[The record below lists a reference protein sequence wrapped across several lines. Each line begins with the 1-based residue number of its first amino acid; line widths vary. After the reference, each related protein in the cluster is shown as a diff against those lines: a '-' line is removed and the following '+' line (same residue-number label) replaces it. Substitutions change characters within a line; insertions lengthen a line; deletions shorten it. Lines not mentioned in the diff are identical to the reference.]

1 MKFRLQTLGRL
12 RLVDEDECDVA
23 FPEKGLLIL
32 AQAIAGGHREQSR
45 NDVAKLLWDE
55 IVPSQAFVNLRKTI
69 SRVTSRQ
76 EELGHTFLSFSPS
89 TVRLEPDAVAS
100 DLDDIG
106 RHADKDALSRFRWAA
121 EKFRDDFLKDL
132 KSQGRALHDWIG
144 QQRADHTALLR
155 ESLVD
160 AAENATGTDRK
171 LVKSAAVKVLEQN
184 PDDDEVRKI
193 LKAVL
198 ASEGRQYDAR
208 LLPGGGLVAA
218 TAKASPPSALTNS
231 PLLETM
237 GETRP
242 PRVVL
247 LPPGAGNAD
256 AAATLFAHSLI
267 EDVTIG
273 LCALRSVSVIAPYTA
288 AQISLQADK
297 ASTYEQHAISYI
309 LDTRLTNEGSRQTLF
324 TQLIFF
330 ANDEVIWADR
340 FTLDDDGLMKSR
352 QEIARQIAFAIASQV
367 ERNETMRKTY
377 ESNGGSYRNYLL
389 GQRYLKQLNL
399 PEVRRARKSFR
410 EALSHNADLAPAMS
424 GLARTYFVEWLLTAR
439 GDSELLALA
448 EQYARDAVA
457 IDDTLAAGYREL
469 GVVKLYSRQFDES
482 IEFHEKAEA
491 LSPQHANVIASY
503 ADTLVQ
509 ASRPDGGLRKIETA
523 INLNP
528 MAPDEYFWT
537 AAGACYSLAQYD
549 QALAYIERMRDPT
562 PADRLAAASWGML
575 GNRKKAGQY
584 VRKTFE
590 VHPDFNLDKWIAIVP
605 FREEWQRTHYCEG
618 LRKAGF

>member
-12 RLVDEDECDVA
+12 RLVDEDDCDVA

-45 NDVAKLLWDE
+45 NDVAKLLWNE
-55 IVPSQAFVNLRKTI
+55 VVPSQAFVNLRKTI
-69 SRVTSRQ
+69 SRITSRQ
-76 EELGHTFLSFSPS
+76 EELGHAFLSFSPS
-89 TVRLEPDAVAS
+89 TVRMEPDAIAS

-106 RHADKDALSRFRWAA
+106 RNAELDALSRFQWAG

-132 KSQGRALHDWIG
+132 KSQGRALHDWIE
-144 QQRADHTALLR
+144 QQRSDHAALLR
-155 ESLVD
+155 ECLINV
-160 AAENATGTDRK
+160 AEIATGPDRK
-171 LVKSAAVKVLEQN
+171 LVKSAAVKLLEKN

-193 LKAVL
+193 LKTVL
-198 ASEGRQYDAR
+198 ALEGRQYDAR
-208 LLPGGGLVAA
+208 LLSGGGPVAA
-218 TAKASPPSALTNS
+218 TAKAAPPSTLTNNQ
-231 PLLETM
+231 LLETM

-340 FTLDDDGLMKSR
+340 FTLDDNGLMRSR

-377 ESNGGSYRNYLL
+377 ESNGSSYRSYLL

-410 EALSHNADLAPAMS
+410 EALSQNADLAPAMS
-424 GLARTYFVEWLLTAR
+424 GLARSYFVEWLLTAR

-448 EQYARDAVA
+448 EQHARDAIA

-482 IEFHEKAEA
+482 IEFHERAEA

-509 ASRPDGGLRKIETA
+509 ASRPDGGLRKIEAA

-537 AAGACYSLAQYD
+537 AAGACYSLSQYD
-549 QALAYIERMRDPT
+549 QALDYIERMRDPT

-590 VHPDFNLDKWIAIVP
+590 VHPDFNLDKWITIVP

>member
-12 RLVDEDECDVA
+12 RLVDEDDCDVA

-45 NDVAKLLWDE
+45 NDVAKLLWNE
-55 IVPSQAFVNLRKTI
+55 VVPSQAFVNLRKTI
-69 SRVTSRQ
+69 SRITSRQ

-89 TVRLEPDAVAS
+89 TVRMQPDSIAS

-106 RHADKDALSRFRWAA
+106 RNAEQDALSRFQWAG

-132 KSQGRALHDWIG
+132 KSQGRALHDWIE
-144 QQRADHTALLR
+144 QRRADHAALLR
-155 ESLVD
+155 ECLIN
-160 AAENATGTDRK
+160 AAEIATGPDRK
-171 LVKSAAVKVLEQN
+171 LVRSAAVKLLEKN

-193 LKAVL
+193 LKTVL
-198 ASEGRQYDAR
+198 TLEGRHYDTR
-208 LLPGGGLVAA
+208 LLSGGGLVAA
-218 TAKASPPSALTNS
+218 TAKAALPSS
-231 PLLETM
+231 LLETM

-288 AQISLQADK
+288 AQISVQADK

-340 FTLDDDGLMKSR
+340 FTLDDDGLMRSR

-377 ESNGGSYRNYLL
+377 ESNGSSYRSYLL

-410 EALSHNADLAPAMS
+410 EALSQNADLAPAMS
-424 GLARTYFVEWLLTAR
+424 GLARSYFVEWLLTAR

-448 EQYARDAVA
+448 EQHARDAIA

-509 ASRPDGGLRKIETA
+509 ASRPDGGLRKIEAA

-537 AAGACYSLAQYD
+537 AAGACYSLSQYD
-549 QALAYIERMRDPT
+549 QALDYIERMRDPT

>member
-12 RLVDEDECDVA
+12 RLVDDDECDVA

-45 NDVAKLLWDE
+45 NDVAKLLWSD
-55 IVPSQAFVNLRKTI
+55 VLPSQAFVNLRKTI
-69 SRVTSRQ
+69 SRIAARQ
-76 EELGHTFLSFSPS
+76 EELGHAFLSFSPS
-89 TVRLEPDAVAS
+89 SVRLEPGSISS
-100 DLDDIG
+100 DIDDLSSG
-106 RHADKDALSRFRWAA
+106 VPEDALSRFHWAI
-121 EKFRDDFLKDL
+121 EKFRDDFIKDL
-132 KSQGRALHDWIG
+132 KSQGPALHDWVG
-144 QQRADHTALLR
+144 QQRAEHTGMLR
-155 ESLVD
+155 ESLIMVAD
-160 AAENATGTDRK
+160 NAAGPDRK
-171 LVKSAAVKVLEQN
+171 LVKSAAVKLLEKN
-184 PDDDEVRKI
+184 PEDDEVRKI
-193 LKAVL
+193 LKTAL
-198 ASEGRQYDAR
+198 ALEGRQFDAR
-208 LLPGGGLVAA
+208 LLPRGEPASSPARAA
-218 TAKASPPSALTNS
+218 PADTQTDRR
-231 PLLETM
+231 LLETM

-256 AAATLFAHSLI
+256 ATAALFAHSLI

-309 LDTRLTNEGSRQTLF
+309 LDTRLTNEGSRQALF

-330 ANDEVIWADR
+330 ASDEVIWADR
-340 FTLDDDGLMKSR
+340 FTLDDDGLMRSR
-352 QEIARQIAFAIASQV
+352 HEIARQVAFAIASQI
-367 ERNETMRKTY
+367 ERNEGTRKIY
-377 ESNGGSYRNYLL
+377 ENNGGSYRSYLL

-410 EALSHNADLAPAMS
+410 EALFQNADLAPAMS
-424 GLARTYFVEWLLTAR
+424 GLARSYFVEWLLTAR

-448 EQYARDAVA
+448 EQHARDAIA

-509 ASRPDGGLRKIETA
+509 ASRPDAGLRKIETA
-523 INLNP
+523 LHLNP
-528 MAPDEYFWT
+528 FAPDEYFWT

-562 PADRLAAASWGML
+562 PAFRLAAASYGML
-575 GNRKKAGQY
+575 GNRKKASQY
-584 VRKTFE
+584 VRKTYE
-590 VHPDFNLDKWIAIVP
+590 IHPDFELDKWMAIVP
-605 FREEWQRTHYCEG
+605 FREEWQKTHYGEG

>member
-218 TAKASPPSALTNS
+218 TAKASPLSALTNS

-590 VHPDFNLDKWIAIVP
+590 VHPGFNLDKWIAIVP

>member
-1 MKFRLQTLGRL
+1 MTFRLQTLGRL
-12 RLVDEDECDVA
+12 RLVDDGECDVA

-45 NDVAKLLWDE
+45 NDVAKLLWND
-55 IVPSQAFVNLRKTI
+55 VAQSQAFVNLRKTI
-69 SRVTSRQ
+69 SRITARQ
-76 EELGHTFLSFSPS
+76 EELGHAFLSFSPS
-89 TVRLEPDAVAS
+89 SVRLEPGTISS
-100 DLDDIG
+100 DLDDLG
-106 RHADKDALSRFRWAA
+106 SDFGQDDLARFRWAA
-121 EKFRDDFLKDL
+121 EKFRDDFIKDL
-132 KSQGRALHDWIG
+132 KSQGRQLHDWVA
-144 QQRADHTALLR
+144 QQRADHTSLLR
-155 ESLVD
+155 ECLISVAD
-160 AAENATGTDRK
+160 NATGPDRK
-171 LVKSAAVKVLEQN
+171 LVKSSAVKLLEKN
-184 PDDDEVRKI
+184 PEDEEVRRI

-198 ASEGRQYDAR
+198 ASEGRQYDVR
-208 LLPGGGLVAA
+208 LLPVSGLAPAPAKSAQSQALPGG
-218 TAKASPPSALTNS
+218 PPLDN
-231 PLLETM
+231 L

-256 AAATLFAHSLI
+256 APATLFAHSLI

-288 AQISLQADK
+288 AQISLQSDK

-309 LDTRLTNEGSRQTLF
+309 LDTRLTNEGNRQTLF
-324 TQLIFF
+324 TQLVFF

-340 FTLDDDGLMKSR
+340 FTLDDDGLMRSR

-367 ERNETMRKTY
+367 ERNESMRKTY
-377 ESNGGSYRNYLL
+377 ESNGGAYRSYLL

-410 EALSHNADLAPAMS
+410 DALSQNGDLAPAMS
-424 GLARTYFVEWLLTAR
+424 GLARSYFVEWLLTAR
-439 GDSELLALA
+439 GDNDLLALA
-448 EQYARDAVA
+448 ERHARDTIA

-469 GVVKLYSRQFDES
+469 GVVKLYCRQFDES
-482 IEFHEKAEA
+482 IDHHEKAEV

-509 ASRPDGGLRKIETA
+509 ASRPEGGLRKIEAA
-523 INLNP
+523 IDLNP
-528 MAPDEYFWT
+528 IAPDEYFWT
-537 AAGACYSLAQYD
+537 AAGACYSLSQYD
-549 QALAYIERMRDPT
+549 NALAYIERMRDPT
-562 PADRLAAASWGML
+562 PAVRLAAASWGML

-590 VHPDFNLDKWIAIVP
+590 VHPDFNLEKWMAIVP
-605 FREEWQRTHYCEG
+605 FREEWQKTHYCEG